1 MLRERL
7 QKTLLR
13 KRSFNGPMFRPNQL
27 VASQYNLF
35 KFVKW
40 RDHESC
46 KVITRKCEFI
56 K

>member
-1 MLRERL
+1 MLRERS
-7 QKTLLR
+7 QKIMLR
-13 KRSFNGPMFRPNQL
+13 RRSFNGPTFRPNQL

-40 RDHESC
+40 RDHEIC
-46 KVITRKCEFI
+46 KVITRKCEVI